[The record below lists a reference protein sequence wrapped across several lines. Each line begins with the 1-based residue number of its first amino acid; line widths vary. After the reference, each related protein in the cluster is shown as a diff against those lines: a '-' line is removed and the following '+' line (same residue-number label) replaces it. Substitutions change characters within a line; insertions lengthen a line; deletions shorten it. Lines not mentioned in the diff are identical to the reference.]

1 MDLQESCAE
10 SDPGPGF
17 KDGPAWQGG
26 WQQHEGAAEG
36 LGVRMEGVRQKGGG
50 EEIPFPAAAVAAGGG
65 GRGRGARRQ
74 GWLGAGR
81 LRAGG

>member
-1 MDLQESCAE
+1 
-10 SDPGPGF
+10 
-17 KDGPAWQGG
+17 
-26 WQQHEGAAEG
+26 
-36 LGVRMEGVRQKGGG
+36 MEGVRQEGGG